1 MKQIHYLILLLSFN
15 GLVTKSPL
23 YAQSTTD
30 FEKVDCLKEEV
41 ICLDKIQK
49 VFDWSKQHASK
60 LYLEVERTKKFP
72 RSIGKGL
79 REIRDWTSGFLPGI
93 FWLLYEYNGDDELR
107 QKAAFLTA
115 LLEEEKNNIV
125 DHDIGFRIYSS
136 YGRGFHLLNDPDYK
150 QVIIDAANSAIVRYN
165 PKVKAI
171 KSWEP
176 NLKRDWKFPV
186 IIDNLMNLELL
197 FAATEMTGDSI
208 YYDIAVQH
216 AYTTK
221 KHHYRSDFSTS
232 HVIDFDPET
241 GSFRKRDWNNGHGD
255 VDTTTWSRGQS
266 WGLYGYTMAYR
277 FTENKDFLK
286 QAEDIG
292 QFLLNHP
299 NMPEDYIPYWD
310 YSYDGSSDTRDASA
324 AAILASGLLE
334 LSQYSK
340 EYGEWFFQY
349 AVKILNSLQTTSY
362 MAEPHTNHN
371 FLLKRATGNF
381 TRNSEVDGP
390 LIYADYYFLEAMMR
404 YAKMTNQFDSITLNQ
419 ID

>member
-1 MKQIHYLILLLSFN
+1 MEQFRFLILLISFN
-15 GLVTKSPL
+15 GLVIKSPL

-30 FEKVDCLKEEV
+30 FEKVDCLNEEI
-41 ICLDKIQK
+41 ICLDKIQR

-72 RSIGKGL
+72 RSVGKGL

-93 FWLLYEYNGDDELR
+93 YWLLYEYNGDDDLR
-107 QKAAFLTA
+107 EKAAFLTA
-115 LLEEEKNNIV
+115 LLEEEKNNTV

-136 YGRGFHLLNDPDYK
+136 YGRGFHLLNDSEYK
-150 QVIIDAANSAIVRYN
+150 QVIIDAANSAIERYN

-171 KSWEP
+171 QSWES

-197 FAATEMTGDSI
+197 FAATEITGDSI

-216 AYTTK
+216 VYTTK
-221 KHHYRSDFSTS
+221 KYHYRSDFSTS
-232 HVIDFDPET
+232 HVVDFDPET
-241 GSFRKRDWNNGHGD
+241 GFFRKRDWNNGHSNID
-255 VDTTTWSRGQS
+255 ETTWSRGQS
-266 WGLYGYTMAYR
+266 WGLYGFTMAYR
-277 FTENKDFLK
+277 FTENQEFLK
-286 QAEDIG
+286 QAENIG

-299 NMPEDYIPYWD
+299 NMPQDFIPYWD
-310 YSYDGSSDTRDASA
+310 YSYDGPSDTRDSSA

-334 LSQYSK
+334 LSQYSQDH
-340 EYGEWFFQY
+340 GEWFFQS
-349 AVKILNSLQTTSY
+349 AVKILNNLQTASY
-362 MAEPHTNHN
+362 MAEPNTNHH

-381 TRNSEVDGP
+381 MRNSEIDGP

-404 YAKMTNQFDSITLNQ
+404 YAKQTNQFDAKTRHF
-419 ID
+419 